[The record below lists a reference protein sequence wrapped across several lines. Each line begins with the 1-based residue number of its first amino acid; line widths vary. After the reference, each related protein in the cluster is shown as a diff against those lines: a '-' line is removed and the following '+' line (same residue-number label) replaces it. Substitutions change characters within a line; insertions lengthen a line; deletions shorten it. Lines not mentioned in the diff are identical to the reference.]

1 MGTRMELSRTA
12 LITRYSNEELL
23 STTNLSHL
31 LFKMTKQVQKTNLKL
46 KLEFVKKSGVPN
58 HVKNLEYIECYS
70 HLE

>member
-1 MGTRMELSRTA
+1 MGPRMELSRTA

-58 HVKNLEYIECYS
+58 HVKNLEYNECYS